1 MLLNLFLTMLNYYQN
16 IIKSYNAINSI
27 DQNKK
32 DIQIT
37 FFTIYIILSTSLIII
52 FIIIGTN
59 FSFKL
64 ARPIRDLNS
73 SINDLKKGNFNN
85 LKISKIGIL
94 TANREIGFIDQDG
107 GMLTP
112 SIDGFRHF

>member
-1 MLLNLFLTMLNYYQN
+1 MTLLFFFKIISYFSKINLSKNNYLVLLKSIDLELLNYYQN

-32 DIQIT
+32 NIQIT

-64 ARPIRDLNS
+64 ARPIRDLKF
-73 SINDLKKGNFNN
+73 IN
-85 LKISKIGIL
+85 
-94 TANREIGFIDQDG
+94 
-107 GMLTP
+107 
-112 SIDGFRHF
+112 